1 MSESNSM
8 QGKVV
13 LVTGATSGIGAATAE
28 GLARLGARVFIH
40 GRNPDRTAAT
50 VQHIQQATGN
60 ADLEPVLADFSNLA
74 SVRLLSGVVQQ
85 RTDRLDVLLNNAGA
99 MYPDFRETVDGI
111 EQTVAVNHLA
121 PFLLTRLL
129 LDLLKKSAPA
139 RVVTVASGAHRRG
152 TLDFDDLEMRDGY
165 DAWGAYDRSK
175 LMNILFT
182 RELSIRLE
190 GTGVTA
196 NALSPGLVHTEFGV
210 KDGMGQ
216 AHVEKMNQGAPIE
229 QGAKT
234 SIYLASSPDVTAVSG
249 TYFSA
254 SAPAEESE
262 AARDA
267 QAARDLWVW
276 SEDVVERYG

>member
-40 GRNPDRTAAT
+40 GRNPERTAAT

-60 ADLEPVLADFSNLA
+60 PDLEPVLADFSNLG
-74 SVRLLSGVVQQ
+74 SVRLLAGVVQQ

-121 PFLLTRLL
+121 PFLLTTLL

-139 RVVTVASGAHRRG
+139 RVVTVASGAHRRA
-152 TLDFDDLEMRDGY
+152 TLDFDDLQMRD
-165 DAWGAYDRSK
+165 
-175 LMNILFT
+175 
-182 RELSIRLE
+182 
-190 GTGVTA
+190 
-196 NALSPGLVHTEFGV
+196 
-210 KDGMGQ
+210 
-216 AHVEKMNQGAPIE
+216 
-229 QGAKT
+229 
-234 SIYLASSPDVTAVSG
+234 
-249 TYFSA
+249 
-254 SAPAEESE
+254 
-262 AARDA
+262 
-267 QAARDLWVW
+267 
-276 SEDVVERYG
+276 